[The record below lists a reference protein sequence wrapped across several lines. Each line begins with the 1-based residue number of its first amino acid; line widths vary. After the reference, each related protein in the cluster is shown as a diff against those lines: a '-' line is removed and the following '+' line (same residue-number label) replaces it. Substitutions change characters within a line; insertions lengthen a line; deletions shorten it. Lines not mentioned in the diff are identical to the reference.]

1 MQKTYYL
8 KQEKK
13 EELKDGRP
21 VTFFARL
28 YSLNSANLTSI
39 FNGKKCSKLLA
50 MGIINVTYGTPIY
63 SDEMEEKIK
72 YFFNIV

>member
-1 MQKTYYL
+1 MKKKYYL

-28 YSLNSANLTSI
+28 FSLNSANLTSI
-39 FNGKKCSKLLA
+39 FNG
-50 MGIINVTYGTPIY
+50 
-63 SDEMEEKIK
+63 
-72 YFFNIV
+72 